1 MHDRARDRRAE
12 LTAPL
17 TVPGPPASAAAV
29 RGPLRNAFQ
38 ALDDRGIAWALLRGV
53 EALGDRSADVDVLVD
68 AAAMAEIDAVLRAAG
83 FARIPASGH
92 GSHRFY
98 VSYDPSEDR
107 WIDLDVVT
115 DVAFGTR
122 QEFRTALAPA
132 LLGRRRRVGAVAALH
147 PEDRFW
153 HLLLHL
159 LLSHGEVPVRYRDAL
174 CSCASSAFGAG
185 PLEACVRAL
194 RPGVASRLPAAVNAG
209 DWRAVVELGRELQCA
224 WYLREGFGV
233 VARST
238 LHCLERHAPSG
249 RTRRGM
255 SVAVLGPD
263 GAGKT
268 TLAKALGSSTPLPAT
283 YLYLGVWRESRF
295 EAQLRR
301 VFGARLALRLARLMT
316 KAVLIAWNQRRGRL
330 VVLDRYTLD
339 ADLPSDDL
347 DLKGR
352 ISARLVRRTNADP
365 DLMILLDAPAELM
378 YARKGEHGVAE
389 LRLRRNAYLAM
400 AKRFPQMVV
409 VDAEQSRDEVRRQA
423 TQLIWKRWL
432 QSDGSGAS
440 RPASR
445 PADVRPR
452 Q

>member
-1 MHDRARDRRAE
+1 MHDLARDRTAE

-17 TVPGPPASAAAV
+17 TVPGPTAGGVAV
-29 RGPLRNAFQ
+29 HSPPRNAFQ
-38 ALDDRGIAWALLRGV
+38 ALDDRGIAWALLRGA
-53 EALGDRSADVDVLVD
+53 EALDERSADVDMLVD
-68 AAAMAEIDAVLRAAG
+68 AVATAEIDAVLRTAG
-83 FARIPASGH
+83 FARIPAPGH

-107 WIDLDVVT
+107 WIDLDIVT

-159 LLSHGEVPVRYRDAL
+159 LLSHGEVPARYRDVV
-174 CSCASSAFGAG
+174 CSSASSALGAG
-185 PLEACVRAL
+185 PVEAFVRAL
-194 RPGVASRLPAAVNAG
+194 RPGVASRLPAAVNAR
-209 DWRAVVELGRELQCA
+209 DWRAVVELGRELRCA
-224 WYLREGFGV
+224 WYLRGALGV

-238 LHCLERHAPSG
+238 LHRLERHVPPGGAH
-249 RTRRGM
+249 RGM

-268 TLAKALGSSTPLPAT
+268 TLAKALRSSTRLPTA

-301 VFGARLALRLARLMT
+301 IFGARLALRLGNLLT

-339 ADLPSDDL
+339 AELPSDDL

-389 LRLRRNAYLAM
+389 LQLRRKAYLAM

-432 QSDGSGAS
+432 HPHD
-440 RPASR
+440 R
-445 PADVRPR
+445 
-452 Q
+452 